1 MLASDVTFEQMR
13 RNARNNPELGV
24 PASYMQVEYG
34 ISELEACWD
43 GFVHT
48 SDAYDQTF
56 KSRKEIYQEF
66 SNALN
71 EYLEYLGEP
80 IPESLGYQVSSHCGR
95 SSPLE

>member
-1 MLASDVTFEQMR
+1 MIASEVTFEQMR
-13 RNARNNPELGV
+13 RASRNLTELGV

-34 ISELEACWD
+34 LAELEACWD

-48 SDAYDQTF
+48 SDAYHQSF

-66 SNALN
+66 ANALS

-80 IPESLGYQVSSHCGR
+80 VPVSLGS
-95 SSPLE
+95 